1 MSEHNIYGYNPSLP
15 AAIIFIILFGASTAY
30 HGYQLVKSRC
40 MYFIPFLIGG
50 VFQIIGY
57 ICRAASHDNYS
68 GIPLYAIQTLMILLA
83 PPLYAAS
90 IYMALGRTVTYLH
103 AEDLSLVPV
112 KWMTKIFVTGD
123 VFSFLLQCA
132 GGGLMSAGSS
142 MHETGS
148 NVTIGGLVIQLLFF
162 GFFVVVTTVFHFR
175 ISRHP
180 TSKSQTD
187 LGITRSQGWKQRN
200 WFTILVGLY
209 IVSVLI
215 LVRSVFRLVEYRE
228 GYSGYI
234 MTHEVFM
241 YIFDGLLM
249 WIAMIVMNIY
259 HPAEILGNGKR
270 GQGEYSETMQL

>member
-1 MSEHNIYGYNPSLP
+1 
-15 AAIIFIILFGASTAY
+15 
-30 HGYQLVKSRC
+30 
-40 MYFIPFLIGG
+40 
-50 VFQIIGY
+50 
-57 ICRAASHDNYS
+57 
-68 GIPLYAIQTLMILLA
+68 
-83 PPLYAAS
+83 
-90 IYMALGRTVTYLH
+90 
-103 AEDLSLVPV
+103 
-112 KWMTKIFVTGD
+112 
-123 VFSFLLQCA
+123 
-132 GGGLMSAGSS
+132 MSAGSS

-180 TSKSQTD
+180 TTKSQTD

-259 HPAEILGNGKR
+259 HPAEILGNGKG